1 MAKKIPEKIFELIAD
16 YTYDW
21 ELWVDGKGKIKWTN
35 TSVKRMTGYTA
46 KECLVINK
54 FPNNKFFKSN
64 KEELKNIAEAIKN
77 KKPGNDVLLS
87 LTKKDKQNVS
97 VGVSWQP
104 FYDGK
109 KYIGVRFSIRN
120 MDERKKIE
128 DDLLESKEKYKTVF
142 DLSPEA
148 IVLIDNKGK
157 VLDLNDRLYEWLG
170 YKKEE
175 ILGKNFLKLPFL
187 PKHSLLKVGQK
198 FSQRMSGKEVLPY
211 ELDFLDK
218 KDKTKIGL
226 VTAVPIV
233 NTEGKV
239 VEDLVMISDISERKE
254 VENKLQQEEQ
264 RFRYAFENSPIGMAM
279 VSKEGR
285 WIKVNSFLCDVLGYT
300 KEELLQKTF
309 QDITYPDDL
318 DKDLSYVKKM
328 LQKKITSYKMEKR
341 YIHKSGRVVWALL
354 SGSSVFDENGK
365 LLYFIAQIQDIDESK
380 KSSENL
386 AKKIEELES
395 MNNLM
400 IGRELKMVELKEKI
414 KKLQSK
420 K

>member
-1 MAKKIPEKIFELIAD
+1 MAKVISEKIFELIAD

-35 TSVKRMTGYTA
+35 SSVQRMTGYSID
-46 KECLVINK
+46 ECLAINK
-54 FPNNKFFKSN
+54 FPSKKFFKSN
-64 KEELKNIAEAIKN
+64 KEELGLIDASIKN
-77 KKPGNDVLLS
+77 KKPGNDILLS
-87 LTKKDKQNVS
+87 LTRKDKKSVW

-104 FYDGK
+104 FYDNK

-120 MDERKKIE
+120 MNERKQIE
-128 DDLLESKEKYKTVF
+128 DDLVQSESKYRSVF
-142 DLSPEA
+142 ELSPEA
-148 IVLIDNKGK
+148 IVLLDNRGN
-157 VLDLNDRLYEWLG
+157 VLDLNNRLYEWLG
-170 YKKEE
+170 YSKQEV
-175 ILGKNFLKLPFL
+175 LGKNLLKLSFL
-187 PKHSLLKVGQK
+187 PKNSVLKVGQK
-198 FSQRMSGKEVLPY
+198 FSQRMLGKNVAPY
-211 ELDFLDK
+211 ELDFVDRQGNK
-218 KDKTKIGL
+218 KIGL
-226 VTAVPIV
+226 VTAVPI
-233 NTEGKV
+233 NDHKGKT
-239 VEDLVMISDISERKE
+239 VEDLVMISDVTESKE
-254 VENKLQQEEQ
+254 IEDKLLQEER
-264 RFRYAFENSPIGMAM
+264 RFKDAFENSPIGMAL

-285 WIKVNSFLCDVLGYT
+285 WIKVNSALCDILGYK

-309 QDITYPDDL
+309 QDITHPDDL

-386 AKKIEELES
+386 SKKIEELES

-414 KKLQSK
+414 KKLESK